1 MKKTT
6 FILLA
11 FAGFTATIQAQNKY
25 LNLVRL
31 KSDLNTSGARLT
43 IANSADLDVTA
54 ADKKTITFKIKIPTT
69 VSNPTNFSKIM
80 AKNDTPVNGS
90 AGSYGVTFGSTATT
104 APNSHQDMR
113 LVATAS
119 TPVYTNAAT
128 PPVKVATIGNTDNGK
143 LATTLNDGN
152 WHHFALVLNDTD
164 GLSRLY
170 YDGNVLITSFTPD
183 APGGPINM
191 TNTLPLVFG
200 ASNTGGGG
208 VSMSIDDIRVF
219 TTAYTQSQVIADVT
233 ATVTNATPNLV
244 ANFDFES
251 TITDA
256 TGRNTAALNSG
267 GDSGTAITTGPA
279 VVTLSTKENILQGI
293 SVYPNPTNSVINIS
307 QSDSAIHI
315 KNVSLVN
322 VLGQTIY
329 ANKTANAINVSGL
342 TKGMYIL
349 KIESQEGAVS
359 TTKVVVE

>member
-1 MKKTT
+1 MKKIT

-25 LNLVRL
+25 LNIVRL
-31 KSDLNTSGARLT
+31 KSDLTASGARLT
-43 IANSADLDVTA
+43 IANSADLDVTV

-90 AGSYGVTFGSTATT
+90 AGSYGVTFGSVTT
-104 APNSHQDMR
+104 VAPNSHQDMR
-113 LVATAS
+113 MVATAT
-119 TPVYTNAAT
+119 TPVYTNTAL
-128 PPVKVATIGNTDNGK
+128 VKVATIGNTDNGK
-143 LATTLNDGN
+143 LATTLNDGY

-183 APGGPINM
+183 SPGGPINM

-256 TGRNTAALNSG
+256 TGRNTATLNSG

-307 QSDSAIHI
+307 QSDSSIQI

-322 VLGQTIY
+322 VLGQTVY
-329 ANKTANAINVSGL
+329 ANKTANAINVGGFA
-342 TKGMYIL
+342 KGMYIL